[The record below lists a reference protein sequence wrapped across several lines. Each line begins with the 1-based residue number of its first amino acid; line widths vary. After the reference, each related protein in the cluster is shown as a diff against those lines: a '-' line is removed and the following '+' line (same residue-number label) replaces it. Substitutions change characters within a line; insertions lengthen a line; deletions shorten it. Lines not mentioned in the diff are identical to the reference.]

1 MKFLAK
7 PVPKVPSPNAGL
19 SFLQASLGFVLG
31 CVLVLAIMGCL
42 EFRRIALDATAHA
55 EAAEFGILELQGE
68 VATLKAWEDDLQLR
82 LEELQKAMGVEQAA
96 EMRAQ
101 NKNVRKI
108 TGAK

>member
-1 MKFLAK
+1 MKFLAE
-7 PVPKVPSPNAGL
+7 PVPKVPNPNAGL

-31 CVLVLAIMGCL
+31 CVLVVAVMGLL
-42 EFRRIALDATAHA
+42 EFRRVAMAATAHA
-55 EAAEFGILELQGE
+55 DAVEFQVSELQGDVE
-68 VATLKAWEDDLQLR
+68 ALKAWQNDFKIS

-108 TGAK
+108 TGAP